1 MNHVIPKRKVSIRL
15 HLDTGDRLDGNIYL
29 DFIDV
34 IHRGEQT
41 LLDKFNDDYDWFPL
55 SGTDGVEILNRARVV
70 LVEPGEG
77 VPEQMVRRE
86 GSGVFR
92 LEDVTLRLPGGR
104 DLTGRLAMDLPDEF
118 SRVSDF
124 LNFPQDFFAV
134 ERGEDG
140 PVLVAKD
147 HVIGIVPH
155 EKPPAM
161 PGGSDVS
168 VEENA

>member
-1 MNHVIPKRKVSIRL
+1 MAL
-15 HLDTGDRLDGNIYL
+15 GAT
-29 DFIDV
+29 
-34 IHRGEQT
+34 
-41 LLDKFNDDYDWFPL
+41 
-55 SGTDGVEILNRARVV
+55 
-70 LVEPGEG
+70 
-77 VPEQMVRRE
+77 VRRFDLEVSDVDRGVYESLDLKVAQHPSENGPYLVARMLAYALELEE
-86 GSGVFR
+86 GLAFTNGLAASDEPALWV
-92 LEDVTLRLPGGR
+92 R

-161 PGGSDVS
+161 PDGSDVS